1 MRISYKLPQKQYIN
15 AKRRNNPVRPG
26 KHMARKASGTPSRQG
41 EYGENENKAMYA
53 CMVCKSMFRKAGM
66 CPNCDQVLK
75 KKAG

>member
-1 MRISYKLPQKQYIN
+1 
-15 AKRRNNPVRPG
+15 
-26 KHMARKASGTPSRQG
+26 MARKASGTPSRQG